1 MEPVTN
7 LSSQP
12 RRMKSESICRR
23 AAVLMLL
30 AGASC
35 VSAQPVPADHSAHLH
50 PATALASTAIADQVQ
65 DLKAKVAQLDEAI
78 RRANP
83 AAVGMSPA
91 TAAPGGSGM
100 GGGQASAM
108 GGMAPMPPAAAP
120 PAMAGMGGG
129 QSNSGN
135 MGGMMKEMGSMMQMM
150 GGMMD
155 GMKPGGPPTG
165 GMKPGGAGMGM
176 GGMKMDAGEMGGM
189 KMGGAGMPPG
199 GGMPGMAGGQPPQR
213 GGPSGGAMAG
223 MAGMEKMD
231 GMMGMAPGGGGMG
244 GMAGTGPMTAALPG
258 FPGASHLYHIG
269 GTGFFLDHAE
279 HISLTIQQQAALNT
293 VKEKAL
299 LAKAANQ
306 RKVDTAEQELW
317 AMTALDQPDANK
329 IEAKIL
335 EVEKLR
341 GDERLDF
348 IRAVG
353 EAAKLLTDGQRQ
365 SLLGFQPPQ
374 PATAPAGA
382 MAPM

>member
-1 MEPVTN
+1 
-7 LSSQP
+7 
-12 RRMKSESICRR
+12 MKSESICRR

-30 AGASC
+30 AGASG

-83 AAVGMSPA
+83 AAGMGQA
-91 TAAPGGSGM
+91 TPAPG
-100 GGGQASAM
+100 
-108 GGMAPMPPAAAP
+108 
-120 PAMAGMGGG
+120 GMGGG

-155 GMKPGGPPTG
+155 GMKPGAVPMG

-189 KMGGAGMPPG
+189 KMGGAGMSPG
-199 GGMPGMAGGQPPQR
+199 GGMPGMAGGQPPQM
-213 GGPSGGAMAG
+213 GGPSGGGMAG

-244 GMAGTGPMTAALPG
+244 GMAGTGPKTAALPG

-317 AMTALDQPDANK
+317 ALTALDQPDANK

>member
-1 MEPVTN
+1 
-7 LSSQP
+7 
-12 RRMKSESICRR
+12 MKSESICRR

-35 VSAQPVPADHSAHLH
+35 VSAQPVPADHSTHLH
-50 PATALASTAIADQVQ
+50 PATAPASTALADQVQ
-65 DLKAKVAQLDEAI
+65 DLKAKVAQLDESL
-78 RRANP
+78 RRAN
-83 AAVGMSPA
+83 AAAGMGQA
-91 TAAPGGSGM
+91 TPAPGGM

-120 PAMAGMGGG
+120 PAMAGMSGG

-155 GMKPGGPPTG
+155 GMKPGAVPMG

-199 GGMPGMAGGQPPQR
+199 GGMPGMAGGQPPQM
-213 GGPSGGAMAG
+213 GGPSGGG

-244 GMAGTGPMTAALPG
+244 GMAGTGPMAAALPG

-279 HISLTIQQQAALNT
+279 HISLTVSQQAALNT

-317 AMTALDQPDANK
+317 ALTALDQPDANK